1 MEQNL
6 ESSAWNMVS
15 EVELIYKSKV
25 KASDRSFIKSS
36 VDMVNALR
44 NFYDENTI
52 ELQEA
57 FYVMYLNRGF
67 RVLGIYKVSESGKQ
81 VLLQIRD

>member
-36 VDMVNALR
+36 VDMINALR

-57 FYVMYLNRGF
+57 FYMMYLNRGF
-67 RVLGIYKVSESGKQ
+67 RGITTRRSSYLPTVTTITSG
-81 VLLQIRD
+81 